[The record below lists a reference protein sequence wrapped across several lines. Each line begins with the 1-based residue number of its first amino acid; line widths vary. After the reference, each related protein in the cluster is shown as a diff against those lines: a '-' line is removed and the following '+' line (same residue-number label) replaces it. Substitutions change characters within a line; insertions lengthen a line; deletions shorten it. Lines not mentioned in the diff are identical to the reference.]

1 MSTLDAMRKTM
12 GVTAKA
18 PRLTVRN
25 QPIATGLARITQS
38 PRGYDIWFGGKCV
51 GSVSANSSG
60 WHTYD
65 GWYWCTPS
73 EPDLGIEYMNTHI
86 TRTSTK
92 EAARDACLAYV
103 RACLVVKG
111 LIKLKRKKL

>member
-1 MSTLDAMRKTM
+1 M
-12 GVTAKA
+12 GVVVKA

-25 QPIATGLARITQS
+25 QPIETGLARVSQG
-38 PRGYDIWFGGKCV
+38 PRGYDIYFGGKRV

-60 WHTYD
+60 WHIYD

-86 TRTSTK
+86 TRAPTK
-92 EAARDACLAYV
+92 EQARDECLVYV
-103 RACLVVKG
+103 RACLVLKG